1 MTLFSRRAVIQG
13 IAASSVTGSCA
24 SSVDAQ
30 TDSWPSRPIRWVV
43 GVPPAGSADPL
54 TRAIADQL
62 SKRLNQ
68 TIVIENKPGAAQA
81 LAMREVANSPADGY
95 TLVTVAGPNIFATP
109 TPTIGSGFDPVIQI
123 ANQPMI
129 IAGSVKRPTSN
140 LKAVLEAAKA
150 KPDDWSFASAGV
162 ASSHHVVGELL
173 NSLAGTRIQH
183 VPYRG
188 GGAAMT
194 DAISGQIP
202 LIIVGTGPA
211 IPQIQ
216 AGILRGYAL
225 TTSSRLK
232 SIPDVP
238 TLAELGFGDIDLPQ
252 WFGVAIKS
260 GTPQPIVER
269 FNREI
274 GEIIQT
280 PQLRDLIEKLGAV
293 PVGGSASQWGKV
305 YADDYEKWTKLFQRL
320 NIPLQ

>member
-1 MTLFSRRAVIQG
+1 MTRINRRQVLQGLAAGSFATG
-13 IAASSVTGSCA
+13 IASTGG
-24 SSVDAQ
+24 AQ
-30 TDSWPSRPIRWVV
+30 PAPWPNRPIRWVI
-43 GVPPAGSADPL
+43 GLPPGGSADPL

-68 TIVIENKPGAAQA
+68 TIVIENKPGAAQS

-109 TPTIGSGFDPVIQI
+109 TPTIGSGLDPIIQI

-129 IAGSVKRPTSN
+129 IAGTTKRPTSD
-140 LKAVLEAAKA
+140 LKSMLEAAKA

-173 NSLAGTRIQH
+173 NSIAGTKIQH

-211 IPQIQ
+211 IPQIR

-225 TTSSRLK
+225 TTKDRLK

-238 TLAELGFGDIDLPQ
+238 TLSELGFGDIDLPQ
-252 WFGVAIKS
+252 WFGVAIKT
-260 GTPQPIVER
+260 GTPQPIVDR

-274 GEIIQT
+274 AEIIQSA
-280 PQLRDLIEKLGAV
+280 QLRDLIDKLGAV
-293 PVGGSASQWGKV
+293 PVGGSAAQWGKV
-305 YADDYEKWTKLFQRL
+305 YADDYDRWTKLFQKL

>member
-1 MTLFSRRAVIQG
+1 MTGIDRRSVLQG
-13 IAASSVTGSCA
+13 IITSPLAAGFA
-24 SSVDAQ
+24 STAFAQ
-30 TDSWPSRPIRWVV
+30 ADTWPSRPIRWVV

-68 TIVIENKPGAAQA
+68 SIVIENRPGAGQA

-95 TLVTVAGPNIFATP
+95 TLITVAGPNIFATP
-109 TPTIGSGFDPVIQI
+109 TIGSGFDPIIQI

-129 IAGSVKRPTSN
+129 IAGTTKRPTPD

-150 KPDDWSFASAGV
+150 KPEDWSFASAGV

-173 NSLAGTRIQH
+173 NSLAGTKIQH

-188 GGAAMT
+188 GGAGMT
-194 DAISGQIP
+194 DAIAGQIP

-211 IPQIQ
+211 IPQIH

-225 TTSSRLK
+225 TTKDRLK

-260 GTPQPIVER
+260 GTPQPIVDR

-274 GEIIQT
+274 AEIIQT
-280 PQLRDLIEKLGAV
+280 PQLRELIDKLGGV
-293 PVGGSASQWGKV
+293 PVGGSAAQWGKV
-305 YADDYEKWTKLFQRL
+305 YAADYDKWTKLFQKL

>member
-1 MTLFSRRAVIQG
+1 MTGISRRAVLQG
-13 IAASSVTGSCA
+13 IAASPLAAGFASVA
-24 SSVDAQ
+24 RAQ
-30 TDSWPSRPIRWVV
+30 TDWPSRPIRWVV
-43 GVPPAGSADPL
+43 GVPPAGTADPL

-68 TIVIENKPGAAQA
+68 TIVIENKPGAGQA

-95 TLVTVAGPNIFATP
+95 TLVTVAGPNVFATP
-109 TPTIGSGFDPVIQI
+109 TPTIGSGFDPIIQI

-129 IAGSVKRPTSN
+129 IAGTTKRPTPD
-140 LKAVLEAAKA
+140 LKAVIEAAKA

-173 NSLAGTRIQH
+173 NSLAGTKIQH

-188 GGAAMT
+188 GGAGMT

-211 IPQIQ
+211 IPQIH

-225 TTSSRLK
+225 TTKDRLK

-260 GTPQPIVER
+260 GTPQPIADR

-274 GEIIQT
+274 AEIIQT
-280 PQLRDLIEKLGAV
+280 PQLRELIDKLGAV
-293 PVGGSASQWGKV
+293 PVGGSAAQWGKV
-305 YADDYEKWTKLFQRL
+305 YAEDYDKWTKLFQKL

>member
-1 MTLFSRRAVIQG
+1 MTGIDRRSVLQG
-13 IAASSVTGSCA
+13 IITCPFATGFASAAF
-24 SSVDAQ
+24 AQ
-30 TDSWPSRPIRWVV
+30 ADTWPSRPIRWVV

-68 TIVIENKPGAAQA
+68 SIVIENRPGAGQA

-95 TLVTVAGPNIFATP
+95 TLITVAGPNIFATP
-109 TPTIGSGFDPVIQI
+109 TPTIGSGFDPIIQI

-129 IAGSVKRPTSN
+129 IAGTTKRPTPD
-140 LKAVLEAAKA
+140 LKAALEAAKA
-150 KPDDWSFASAGV
+150 KPEDWSFASAGV

-173 NSLAGTRIQH
+173 NSLAGTKIQH

-188 GGAAMT
+188 GGAGMT
-194 DAISGQIP
+194 DAIAGQIP

-211 IPQIQ
+211 IPQIH

-225 TTSSRLK
+225 TTKDRLK

-238 TLAELGFGDIDLPQ
+238 TLAELGFGDINLPQ

-260 GTPQPIVER
+260 GTPQPIVDR

-274 GEIIQT
+274 AEIIQT
-280 PQLRDLIEKLGAV
+280 PQLRELIDKLGGV
-293 PVGGSASQWGKV
+293 PVGGSAAQWGKV
-305 YADDYEKWTKLFQRL
+305 YADDYDRWTKLFQKL

>member
-1 MTLFSRRAVIQG
+1 MSQFSRRTIIG
-13 IAASSVTGSCA
+13 YIASLWLAGSCVETA
-24 SSVDAQ
+24 SAQ
-30 TDSWPSRPIRWVV
+30 PEAWPARPIRWIV

-54 TRAIADQL
+54 TRAIAEQL

-68 TIVIENKPGAAQA
+68 SIVIENKPGAAQA
-81 LAMREVANSPADGY
+81 IAMREVANSPADGY
-95 TLVTVAGPNIFATP
+95 TLITVAGPNVFATP

-129 IAGSVKRPTSN
+129 IAGTTKRPTQD
-140 LKAVLEAAKA
+140 LRAVLAAAKA
-150 KPDDWSFASAGV
+150 APDDWSFASAGV
-162 ASSHHVVGELL
+162 ASSHHVTGELL
-173 NSLAGTRIQH
+173 NSLAGTKIQH

-188 GGAAMT
+188 GGAAMS
-194 DAISGQIP
+194 DAISGHIP

-225 TTSSRLK
+225 TTKNRLP
-232 SIPDVP
+232 SLPDVP
-238 TLAELGFGDIDLPQ
+238 TLSELGFGDIDLPQ

-274 GEIIQT
+274 DEIIKT
-280 PQLRDLIEKLGAV
+280 PPIRDLVNKLGAV
-293 PVGGSASQWGKV
+293 PVGGSAEQWGKV
-305 YADDYEKWTKLFQRL
+305 YAADYDKWTKLFQRL
-320 NIPLQ
+320 SIPLQ

>member
-1 MTLFSRRAVIQG
+1 MTGIDRRSVLQG
-13 IAASSVTGSCA
+13 IVTSPLAAGFA
-24 SSVDAQ
+24 SAAFAQ
-30 TDSWPSRPIRWVV
+30 ADTWPSRPIRWVV

-68 TIVIENKPGAAQA
+68 SIVIENRPGAGQA

-95 TLVTVAGPNIFATP
+95 TLITVAGPNIFATP
-109 TPTIGSGFDPVIQI
+109 TPTIGSGFDPIIQI

-129 IAGSVKRPTSN
+129 IAGTTKRPTPD
-140 LKAVLEAAKA
+140 LKAMLEAAKA
-150 KPDDWSFASAGV
+150 KPEDWSFASAGV

-173 NSLAGTRIQH
+173 NSLAGTKIQH

-188 GGAAMT
+188 GGAGMT
-194 DAISGQIP
+194 DAIAGQIP

-211 IPQIQ
+211 IPQIH

-225 TTSSRLK
+225 TTKDRLK

-260 GTPQPIVER
+260 GTPQPIVDR

-274 GEIIQT
+274 AEIIQT
-280 PQLRDLIEKLGAV
+280 PQLRELIDKLGGV
-293 PVGGSASQWGKV
+293 PVGGSAAQWGKV
-305 YADDYEKWTKLFQRL
+305 YAADYDKWTKLFQKL

>member
-1 MTLFSRRAVIQG
+1 MTGIDRRSVLQG
-13 IAASSVTGSCA
+13 IITCPFATGFASAAF
-24 SSVDAQ
+24 AQ
-30 TDSWPSRPIRWVV
+30 ADTWPSRPIRWVV

-68 TIVIENKPGAAQA
+68 SIVIENRPGAGQA

-95 TLVTVAGPNIFATP
+95 TLITVAGPNIFATP
-109 TPTIGSGFDPVIQI
+109 TPTIGSGFDPIIQI

-129 IAGSVKRPTSN
+129 IAGTTKRPTPD

-150 KPDDWSFASAGV
+150 KPEDWSFASAGV

-173 NSLAGTRIQH
+173 NSLAGTKIQH

-188 GGAAMT
+188 GGAGMT
-194 DAISGQIP
+194 DAIAGQIP

-211 IPQIQ
+211 IPQIH

-225 TTSSRLK
+225 TTKDRLK

-238 TLAELGFGDIDLPQ
+238 TLAELGFGDINLPQ

-260 GTPQPIVER
+260 GTPQPIVDR

-274 GEIIQT
+274 AEIIQT
-280 PQLRDLIEKLGAV
+280 PQLRELIDKLGGV
-293 PVGGSASQWGKV
+293 PVGGSAAQWGKV
-305 YADDYEKWTKLFQRL
+305 YADDYDRWTKLFQKL

>member
-1 MTLFSRRAVIQG
+1 MTKISRRTVLWG
-13 IAASSVTGSCA
+13 IVSSPLAAGLA
-24 SSVDAQ
+24 STVQAQ
-30 TDSWPSRPIRWVV
+30 TDTWPSRPIRWVV

-68 TIVIENKPGAAQA
+68 TIVIENKPGAGQA

-95 TLVTVAGPNIFATP
+95 TLVTVAGPNVFATP

-129 IAGSVKRPTSN
+129 IAGTTKRPTPD
-140 LKAVLEAAKA
+140 LKAVLEAART
-150 KPDDWSFASAGV
+150 KPEDWSFASAGV

-173 NSLAGTRIQH
+173 NSLAGTKILH

-211 IPQIQ
+211 IPQIH

-225 TTSSRLK
+225 TTKDRLK

-260 GTPQPIVER
+260 GTPQPIADR

-274 GEIIQT
+274 AEIIQT
-280 PQLRDLIEKLGAV
+280 PQLRELIDKLGAV
-293 PVGGSASQWGKV
+293 PVGGSAAQWGKV
-305 YADDYEKWTKLFQRL
+305 YADDYDRWTKLFQKL